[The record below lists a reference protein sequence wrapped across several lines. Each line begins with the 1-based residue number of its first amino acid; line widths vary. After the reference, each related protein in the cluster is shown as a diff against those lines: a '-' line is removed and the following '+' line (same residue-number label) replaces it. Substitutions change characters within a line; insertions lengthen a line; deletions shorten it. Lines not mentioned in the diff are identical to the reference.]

1 MEILTPENVAPV
13 SRPEFA
19 RLARTSRKTLNHWL
33 KRGLLPKPI
42 IQDGAV
48 VRWARADV
56 VAFLRGGH
64 HAPY

>member
-1 MEILTPENVAPV
+1 MEKLTPESVAPV

-19 RLARTSRKTLNHWL
+19 RLARTSRRTINHWL

-42 IQDGAV
+42 IQDGSL

-56 VAFLRGGH
+56 AAFLRGGR
-64 HAPY
+64 HAAD